1 MPTKKDLKN
10 YYEKYGDIPKEFNER
25 ILFIINNF
33 KLTDK
38 HLKNIRSKIKSYRK
52 ESL

>member
-10 YYEKYGDIPKEFNER
+10 YYEKYGDIPEEFNER

-33 KLTDK
+33 SFV
-38 HLKNIRSKIKSYRK
+38 HFVPPEVKII
-52 ESL
+52 